1 MLIPTLYIGRQICKV
16 LIIRYVNRATHYP
29 CCIHNT
35 TQSMKREEN
44 YKYNTAIAEI
54 ANWGYSSYVRTHYNI
69 KPHKADK
76 MVQNLLKYTDLIQG
90 VYFTLE
96 DDSTI
101 YGGGTNDSF
110 VRNINRSVNH
120 MHLLFALDKNT
131 DITRI
136 RRSVKRRVKDGD
148 IIRTVSQI
156 VTGEQA
162 LRETIVQGL
171 DVNQKALGKIEPIR
185 NNTEIVKYINKHMS
199 NPQAHHNYFFNSN

>member
-1 MLIPTLYIGRQICKV
+1 
-16 LIIRYVNRATHYP
+16 
-29 CCIHNT
+29 
-35 TQSMKREEN
+35 MKREEN

-54 ANWGYSSYVRTHYNI
+54 ANWGYSSYVRTHYNM

-110 VRNINRSVNH
+110 VRNINRIVNH

-136 RRSVKRRVKDGD
+136 RRSVKRRVKDGG

-171 DVNQKALGKIEPIR
+171 DVNQKALGNIEPIR